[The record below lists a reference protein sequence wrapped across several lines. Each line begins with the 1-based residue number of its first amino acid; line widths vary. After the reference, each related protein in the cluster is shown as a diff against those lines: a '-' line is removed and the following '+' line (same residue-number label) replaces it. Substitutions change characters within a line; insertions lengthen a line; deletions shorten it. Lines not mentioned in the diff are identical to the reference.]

1 MVQEAAM
8 NGLGQHDLW
17 RMAELELATRR
28 AEADHQ
34 RLLRHVHEA
43 RPGSARLAVGV
54 FGRGL
59 VRLGE
64 RLERA
69 SGTRRMRPDGALRL
83 GTPTA
88 S

>member
-1 MVQEAAM
+1 M

-34 RLLRHVHEA
+34 RLVRQVHEA
-43 RPGSARLAVGV
+43 RPGSGRLAIALI
-54 FGRGL
+54 GRGL

-69 SGTRRMRPDGALRL
+69 SGTRRMRPDSELRL
-83 GTPTA
+83 GTPTVP
-88 S
+88 